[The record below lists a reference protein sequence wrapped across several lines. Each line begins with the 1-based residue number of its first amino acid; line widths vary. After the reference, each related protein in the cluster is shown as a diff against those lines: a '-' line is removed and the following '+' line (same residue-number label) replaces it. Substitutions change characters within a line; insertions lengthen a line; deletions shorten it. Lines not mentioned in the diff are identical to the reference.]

1 MICRKRLYSLLW
13 YAHLPHLVLT
23 LLAILLLITDNRVAQ
38 PGVRSP
44 VQEVTRDGVKLQLQ
58 METLDGSD
66 VLLENRDVRVRLT
79 ITDASG
85 EPLSSAS
92 PGGWMGRRQ
101 NAGRPDTRLCN
112 DMVETFISGTI
123 FQQPDVN
130 LNIYYVLV
138 LNQDPTVSVV
148 DPLFGFGTTKTLTMI
163 PLASPGYD
171 WALSSVHNRLFV
183 SQPEAAQ
190 VAVVDTHSFKGITQ
204 LPMPAPP
211 GAMRLQPDE
220 QYLWV
225 GYGDGTTG
233 GVVVFETQSH
243 REVARISTGT
253 GPHQFA
259 FSQDNRY
266 VFVTHA
272 AADSVSVIDVH
283 QLQKVN
289 EIATGPRPVSIDR
302 SDLSQAVYVSHAG
315 DGSIVAIDTQ
325 NHAIRA
331 RIQADAGLGQLRFAP
346 GHRYGFVVNP
356 KTDQV
361 HIFDAVDNRVI
372 QHGKL
377 ESGPDHVVFSD
388 ELAYVRHQGNETVL
402 MIPLKAI
409 GTPGAPI
416 QVVDFPGGQDGFG
429 PTTTPADGIIQA
441 PGENSVLVAHPV
453 DQQVYYYREGMAA
466 PMGSFKNYR
475 RAARAVLV
483 VDRTLQERSLG
494 TYETVVRLGPA
505 GIYDVPLYI
514 NTPRLIHCFEIAVN
528 PAPET
533 EQPKPPVRVE
543 LRPEHDLWAQEEARI
558 DLRLV
563 DPQTEEPIRGI
574 QDLHVRALLAP
585 GIWQQRYDPVE
596 TEPGIYRLSF
606 VPPRPGAYY
615 LYVQAPSQDITAGGA
630 SVFTFMIQNRTAKTG
645 SK

>member
-1 MICRKRLYSLLW
+1 M
-13 YAHLPHLVLT
+13 
-23 LLAILLLITDNRVAQ
+23 
-38 PGVRSP
+38 
-44 VQEVTRDGVKLQLQ
+44 
-58 METLDGSD
+58 
-66 VLLENRDVRVRLT
+66 
-79 ITDASG
+79 
-85 EPLSSAS
+85 
-92 PGGWMGRRQ
+92 
-101 NAGRPDTRLCN
+101 
-112 DMVETFISGTI
+112 
-123 FQQPDVN
+123 
-130 LNIYYVLV
+130 
-138 LNQDPTVSVV
+138 
-148 DPLFGFGTTKTLTMI
+148 
-163 PLASPGYD
+163 
-171 WALSSVHNRLFV
+171 
-183 SQPEAAQ
+183 
-190 VAVVDTHSFKGITQ
+190 
-204 LPMPAPP
+204 
-211 GAMRLQPDE
+211 
-220 QYLWV
+220 
-225 GYGDGTTG
+225 
-233 GVVVFETQSH
+233 
-243 REVARISTGT
+243 
-253 GPHQFA
+253 
-259 FSQDNRY
+259 
-266 VFVTHA
+266 
-272 AADSVSVIDVH
+272 
-283 QLQKVN
+283 
-289 EIATGPRPVSIDR
+289 
-302 SDLSQAVYVSHAG
+302 
-315 DGSIVAIDTQ
+315 
-325 NHAIRA
+325 
-331 RIQADAGLGQLRFAP
+331 
-346 GHRYGFVVNP
+346 
-356 KTDQV
+356 

-429 PTTTPADGIIQA
+429 PTTAPADGIIQA

-453 DQQVYYYREGMAA
+453 DQQVYYYREGM
-466 PMGSFKNYR
+466 MGSFKNYR

-514 NTPRLIHCFEIAVN
+514 NTPRLIHCFEIAVS

-596 TEPGIYRLSF
+596 TEPGIYCLSF
-606 VPPRPGAYY
+606 VPPRTGAYY